1 MTIKSIFLN
10 GPVVRKCFCIALT
23 VFLITFLNAG
33 SVLAGDVPAPMTGDD
48 VIFNFTEPITFTDGM
63 VFGAYDALTL
73 ETAGSPT
80 FSIIDNSYLLA
91 TSPAISDGFLIR
103 STNPLPATY
112 KVTVDMGDIH
122 FDLANPG
129 SGGSENGVYLPTISA
144 FAGSPTT
151 NDWWHENRKVHMDID
166 NNEWGSGGEHPVFFG
181 YYDQS
186 SVTADY
192 FEDGQWVY
200 DGAEESWGA
209 ISEDWASAFNYDPD
223 MWYTFE
229 IEKTE
234 TTYFYR
240 IFDALTGELLQDAS
254 IPIDSV
260 RSGDD
265 FFTIGDP
272 HTNYYNGSVGISNL
286 RITGVT
292 PEPVSTVLFL
302 IGGLPIA
309 VSLYR
314 KRKRA

>member
-1 MTIKSIFLN
+1 MITKSIFLN
-10 GPVVRKCFCIALT
+10 GSMVRKSSWMALA
-23 VFLITFLNAG
+23 VLLIISLNDG
-33 SVLAGDVPAPMTGDD
+33 FVLAETVPPPITGNDVIENFTTPMTL
-48 VIFNFTEPITFTDGM
+48 TDGM
-63 VFGAYDALTL
+63 VFGAYGALTL

-80 FSIIDNSYLLA
+80 LEIIDNSYLLA
-91 TSPAISDGFLIR
+91 TSHVNSDGFIIR
-103 STNPLPATY
+103 STDPLPATY

-129 SGGSENGVYLPTISA
+129 SGGSENGLYLPTISA

-192 FEDGQWVY
+192 FEDGQWVF
-200 DGAEESWGA
+200 DKADDSWGPIA
-209 ISEDWASAFNYDPD
+209 EDWASAFNYDPAK
-223 MWYTFE
+223 WYTFE

-234 TTYFYR
+234 TTYSYR
-240 IFDALTGELLQDAS
+240 IFDAVTGELLQEAS

-260 RSGDD
+260 RGGDD

-272 HTNYYNGSVGISNL
+272 HTNYYNGSVKIANL
-286 RITGVT
+286 QIELYLVMTTG
-292 PEPVSTVLFL
+292 EFL
-302 IGGLPIA
+302 SCLIP
-309 VSLYR
+309 
-314 KRKRA
+314 